1 MDHGWD
7 WSADDD
13 GSGGDADTADLGG
26 DNLGGD
32 LGDLAG
38 HDFGD
43 LGDHDLGGHDLSG
56 HDLSGHDLGGHDL
69 SGHDLGGHDLDEP
82 LGTENAAANF
92 DASLAHD
99 GEFHEPGD
107 HDGSGDHDDSG
118 EPHEPG
124 AVPDID
130 HDGGAG
136 HEGDPAD
143 GHDDA
148 GPTDGHDD
156 GVPDAAD
163 QHSDPLLGTDPDLD
177 HTADDPGWH
186 DDNPFPPEL
195 AIADP
200 PAPVDG
206 FPWSDPSVLGA
217 DQSGTDDYRHVLDS
231 SLHGDGAPDAA
242 DLARYE
248 AMDVPAGT
256 DAWTA
261 LLGSDDPATSALA
274 QWWAPGT

>member
-43 LGDHDLGGHDLSG
+43 LDD
-56 HDLSGHDLGGHDL
+56 HDLGGHDL

-99 GEFHEPGD
+99 GEFHEP
-107 HDGSGDHDDSG
+107 
-118 EPHEPG
+118 
-124 AVPDID
+124 
-130 HDGGAG
+130 
-136 HEGDPAD
+136 GDPAD

-200 PAPVDG
+200 PEPVDG

-231 SLHGDGAPDAA
+231 SLHSDGAPDAA